1 MFCRN
6 VGSANTAAGNCFICP
21 VYILLC
27 FANSW
32 NYENLFKQEIQT
44 RNNLVLKESH
54 GICYTLNEIN
64 PHNCFLVITS
74 VCVCVCV
81 CAYAYDA
88 HFPSGKARSHWVRK
102 RTAFKSEH
110 SAWRALEAINLGQY
124 QFKRDS
130 FSHSFWIKSFVSSF
144 EQKLVDVNFSPQFH
158 SKSGKLIKNSWKRCK
173 LITRLFRLEIALIV
187 AKRAIYSFFDDV
199 FVLRVDLIN
208 LNKKFETNWSLRA

>member
-64 PHNCFLVITS
+64 PHNCLLVITS

-110 SAWRALEAINLGQY
+110 SERMLTNRKHHVQERLKPSIW
-124 QFKRDS
+124 
-130 FSHSFWIKSFVSSF
+130 
-144 EQKLVDVNFSPQFH
+144 VN
-158 SKSGKLIKNSWKRCK
+158 
-173 LITRLFRLEIALIV
+173 
-187 AKRAIYSFFDDV
+187 
-199 FVLRVDLIN
+199 IN
-208 LNKKFETNWSLRA
+208 LNEIPFPIHFE